1 MLFALAVALPVLPLC
16 PHFDLVAGLTLGE
29 GDAAGEGLA
38 AGLGLVA
45 GDAAVSLAGEADVVL
60 AGEFV
65 FAAGSHADTNVI
77 ARIVVS
83 RSMK

>member
-1 MLFALAVALPVLPLC
+1 MVT
-16 PHFDLVAGLTLGE
+16 GLTLGE

-45 GDAAVSLAGEADVVL
+45 GGAVSLAGEDDAAGDVVP
-60 AGEFV
+60 GEFV
-65 FAAGSHADTNVI
+65 FAAGSHADTNAV

-83 RSMK
+83 RSMI

>member
-1 MLFALAVALPVLPLC
+1 MSYFVL
-16 PHFDLVAGLTLGE
+16 VTGLTLGE

-45 GDAAVSLAGEADVVL
+45 GGAAVSRAGEDDAAGDVVPV
-60 AGEFV
+60 EFV
-65 FAAGSHADTNVI
+65 FASGSHAGTNAV

-83 RSMK
+83 RSMI

>member
-1 MLFALAVALPVLPLC
+1 LPSLSYGSRFVPYFVL
-16 PHFDLVAGLTLGE
+16 VTGLTLGE

-45 GDAAVSLAGEADVVL
+45 GGAAVAGEVVL

-65 FAAGSHADTNVI
+65 LVAGSQADTNAV

-83 RSMK
+83 RSMI